1 MPTRYVRYTA
11 AGETSHGILEGDT
24 IRQLSGDLFDNPQ
37 PTGKTV
43 PLAGAKL
50 LLPLDPYK
58 VSKVIGVTTNF
69 QPKDGPKRVSP
80 HPGLFAKYAIGLVT
94 HGDEIEMPP
103 EHKVMHHEGEMVVVI
118 GKEGRF
124 ISEAEAPDYVFGVAI
139 GNDVSDET
147 LYGERNGLAEPS
159 RLPSKANDTWSPLGQ
174 EIVAG
179 LNYNDLNIIVRRD
192 GEVVAEGRT
201 STMINS
207 VAYII
212 SYLSQYM
219 TLWPGDLI
227 YMGTPPFVEGKRE
240 LAPGQTIEVEIE
252 QIGVLSNK
260 VVKQKAGIANP
271 WWLAEMK
278 RLPPPAPAEPPA
290 PTPTTR

>member
-1 MPTRYVRYTA
+1 VPTRYVRYTA
-11 AGETSHGILEGDT
+11 AGETSHGILEGET
-24 IRQLSGDLFDNPQ
+24 IRQISGDLFNSPQ

-43 PLAGAKL
+43 PLADAKL

-58 VSKVIGVTTNF
+58 VSKVIGVTSNF
-69 QPKDGPKRVSP
+69 QPVDGEKRVVP
-80 HPGLFAKYAIGLVT
+80 HPGLFAKYAIGLCT
-94 HGDEIEMPP
+94 HEDEIEMPP

-118 GKEGRF
+118 GKDAHF
-124 ISEAEAPDYVFGVAI
+124 VSEAEAPDYVFGVAV

-147 LYGERNGLAEPS
+147 LYGERGGLAEPS
-159 RLPSKANDTWSPLGQ
+159 RLPSKANDTWSPLGL
-174 EIVAG
+174 EIVTG
-179 LNYNDLNIIVRRD
+179 LNYNDLNIVVRRD

-207 VAYII
+207 VAYIV

-227 YMGTPPFVEGKRE
+227 YMGTPPFVAGKRE

-252 QIGVLSNK
+252 QIGLLRNK
-260 VVKQKAGIANP
+260 IVVQKGGIANP
-271 WWLAEMK
+271 WWLAEMN
-278 RLPPPAPAEPPA
+278 RLPPPPAEPPA
-290 PTPTTR
+290 PMPAAR